1 MQHVDN
7 HANCA
12 VMGEA
17 HTGSTQ
23 LTLQNLNNCFSVF
36 ILVMPLRVVLIE
48 LRSTAKVFAGYL
60 SWIVLA
66 EVYIQNCAKVI
77 SLYFSKSLFGI
88 TTFFQKMYVFV
99 TNSC

>member
-23 LTLQNLNNCFSVF
+23 PTLQNLNNSFSSFHFVYAVVRCFD
-36 ILVMPLRVVLIE
+36 RVEVYG
-48 LRSTAKVFAGYL
+48 FAGNL

-66 EVYIQNCAKVI
+66 EVYIKNCAKNH
-77 SLYFSKSLFGI
+77 
-88 TTFFQKMYVFV
+88 FFIFF
-99 TNSC
+99 